1 MSGQKHPDTET
12 LASLRAGLV
21 GGFRGRRL
29 AAHLAGCARCA
40 AVSDELGAVSSF
52 LASTQAPPLPDAF
65 ERQIT
70 AAIAAEAT
78 ARQSAAAAAGARP
91 AAASPAAPDRG
102 ADNTAGAGVGAAG
115 DIARQNG
122 ANGAPR
128 GRHGRPPDR
137 RDRHSRRFRLAAVL
151 VPVAACL
158 LAGVGYLLSGTTSPP
173 VSGSYSE
180 SAPSAAAAAPSGLAN
195 GRGLPAAA
203 PRPAAGDRVTF
214 LVTSSGT
221 RYQAA
226 TLRAQVRTRLAAQAV
241 KAAPAPTGSSPAGFS
256 AAGGASSSSV
266 AGSTGGRVPS
276 SALAGCVL
284 HVTGDVTPS
293 LVDEA
298 TYQGRAAYVIAVPGR
313 AWVVAPGC
321 TASNPSVIASV
332 ALTATP

>member
-40 AVSDELGAVSSF
+40 TVSDDLGAVSSF

-65 ERQIT
+65 ERQIA

-78 ARQSAAAAAGARP
+78 ARQSAAAAAGAR
-91 AAASPAAPDRG
+91 
-102 ADNTAGAGVGAAG
+102 
-115 DIARQNG
+115 DIARQ
-122 ANGAPR
+122 NGAPR
-128 GRHGRPPDR
+128 GRHGRPPAR
-137 RDRHSRRFRLAAVL
+137 RDQHSRRFRLAAVL

-180 SAPSAAAAAPSGLAN
+180 SAPSVGAAAPSGLAN

-266 AGSTGGRVPS
+266 AGRVPS

-298 TYQGRAAYVIAVPGR
+298 TYQGRAAYVIAVPGHV
-313 AWVVAPGC
+313 WVVAPGC